1 MQPVVVLGYAMR
13 HLPFGRKTEDVALR
27 LLLGYG
33 LVGVSL
39 FMLLGFFNADVGS
52 GVARALAF
60 LVGVGIPGVA
70 GAVLLKQHYGGGK
83 RLAGSREELKRKTQE
98 AELLRMAGEHA
109 GRLTVVEVVRE
120 LAMGHAE
127 AEGMLRSLVERGVSE
142 VEVTDRGLLVYSF
155 PDIKLLDEKHTSRG
169 VLDD

>member
-1 MQPVVVLGYAMR
+1 M
-13 HLPFGRKTEDVALR
+13 EDVALR

-52 GVARALAF
+52 GVARALA
-60 LVGVGIPGVA
+60 LLIGVGIPGAA
-70 GAVLLKQHYGGGK
+70 GAVLLTQHYGGK
-83 RLAGSREELKRKTQE
+83 RRLAGSREELKRKTQE
-98 AELLRMAGEHA
+98 AELLRMAGEHG

-120 LAMGHAE
+120 LAMGQLE
-127 AEGMLRSLVERGVSE
+127 AESTLRSLVERGICE

-155 PDIKLLDEKHTSRG
+155 PDVKLLGEKHTSRG
-169 VLDD
+169 VLDG

>member
-1 MQPVVVLGYAMR
+1 MR
-13 HLPFGRKTEDVALR
+13 LV
-27 LLLGYG
+27 LGYG

-39 FMLLGFFNADVGS
+39 FMLLGFANADVAP

-60 LVGVGIPGVA
+60 LIGVGIPGVA
-70 GAVLLKQHYGGGK
+70 GAVLLKQHYGAGK
-83 RLAGSREELKRKTQE
+83 RLAGSREELKLKTQE
-98 AELLRMAGEHA
+98 AELLRMAGEYE
-109 GRLTVVEVVRE
+109 GRLTVVEVMRE
-120 LAMGHAE
+120 LAMGQAE

-142 VEVTDRGLLVYSF
+142 VEVTERGLLVYSF

>member
-1 MQPVVVLGYAMR
+1 M
-13 HLPFGRKTEDVALR
+13 R

-52 GVARALAF
+52 GAARALAF
-60 LVGVGIPGVA
+60 LVGVGIPGAA
-70 GAVLLKQHYGGGK
+70 GTVLLTQHYGGGGGK

-98 AELLRMAGEHA
+98 AELLRMAGEHG
-109 GRLTVVEVVRE
+109 GRLTVVEIVRD
-120 LAMGHAE
+120 LAMGQAE
-127 AEGMLRSLVERGVSE
+127 AEGMLRSLVERGTAE

-155 PDIKLLDEKHTSRG
+155 PDVKLLDEKHTSRG